1 MIPKTMRGWKEL
13 ADSEDCWAVWIGYS
27 LLILVFMGI
36 VPLVPG
42 IPKWSF
48 PMEGLSREFGLP
60 SLLLMVGLG
69 GLSALAMGAM
79 KKRASRFLVAFPAVF
94 FLSLLSFFIAGNR
107 VLAAYGLGYALWAL
121 LVGLIISNFLGVPD
135 WLKPAVQA
143 ELFIKTGLVILGAE
157 IVFGKILTL
166 GRYGIIVA
174 WGVTPIVLLA
184 MFWFGY
190 RILRLSPSFA
200 VTISAAT
207 SVCGVSAAIAAA
219 GASRARKEHLTL
231 AVAMTLIF
239 TVVMM
244 VLLPLFCRWLGMDVL
259 LAGAWIGGTI
269 DSTGAVVAAGQL
281 LGEQAMQ
288 TAAVIKM
295 IQNVLIGVIAFF
307 IALYWVTRI
316 EPAGAQRPGLVEI
329 WNRFPKF
336 VLGFI
341 LASLVV
347 SLLLVPLLGSEQVDQ
362 SLGISKDFRAWF
374 FCLAFLCIGM
384 DSNFRVLGQQ
394 MGGGRPLLLYCL
406 GQSFNLVLTLLVA
419 WLVFSGII
427 FPKLNL

>member
-1 MIPKTMRGWKEL
+1 MSGWKEL
-13 ADSEDCWAVWIGYS
+13 VDSEDWWAVWIGFF
-27 LLILVFMGI
+27 LLLLVFTGT
-36 VPLVPG
+36 VALVPVL
-42 IPKWSF
+42 PRWSSPPEGF
-48 PMEGLSREFGLP
+48 PREFWLP
-60 SLLLMVGLG
+60 LLLLMVELG
-69 GLSALAMGAM
+69 GLSALAMAAM
-79 KKRASRFLVAFPAVF
+79 KKRASRFLMAFPAVF
-94 FLSLLSFFIAGNR
+94 ALSLLSFFIAGNHI
-107 VLAAYGLGYALWAL
+107 LAAYGLGYALWAL
-121 LVGLIISNFLGVPD
+121 LVGLLISNFLGVPD
-135 WLKPAVQA
+135 WLRPAVQS

-157 IVFGKILTL
+157 VVFGRILTL
-166 GRYGIIVA
+166 GQYGIIVA
-174 WGVTPIVLLA
+174 WGVTPIVLIS

-190 RILRLSPSFA
+190 RYLRLPPSFA

-219 GASRARKEHLTL
+219 GASRAKKEHLTL
-231 AVAMTLIF
+231 AVGMTLIF

-244 VLLPLFCRWLGMDVL
+244 VLMPLFCRWLGMDPLV
-259 LAGAWIGGTI
+259 AGAWIGGTI

-281 LGEQAMQ
+281 LGDQAMQ

-295 IQNVLIGVIAFF
+295 IQNVLIGVVAFS

-316 EPAGAQRPGLVEI
+316 EPAATGRPGLVEI

-347 SLLLVPLLGSEQVDQ
+347 SLLFVPLLGSEQVDE
-362 SLGISKDFRAWF
+362 SLGISKNFRAWF

-384 DSNFRVLGQQ
+384 DSNFRVLRQQ

-406 GQSFNLVLTLLVA
+406 GQSLNLVLTLLVA